1 MRRLADLT
9 NRAAI
14 LVILAAFVLLS
25 PAPPA
30 HAESERTKVVVIATH
45 RFITDMPRGYTPGHL
60 RALLGRVRPDVI
72 GAEAASNVPHSWQN
86 APLDCRW
93 VTKPWADEN
102 GVDIV
107 PVGWSDPQYPSRLES
122 MFRELRGVGTAAEY
136 KRVEKEFQQ
145 RSARIGSTL
154 ADLNSKA
161 SRDNWRTYHR
171 RLHELYGRA
180 TPWEEWN
187 EKIVSNV
194 LRLCAEHPGKRVA
207 IVFSAAHC
215 YFISDRLAEAPG
227 INLVPTDHYL
237 PVSEG
242 EARAKTL
249 PIDHLRALRLLN
261 LQDYGS
267 LPGAALD
274 RLEEHL
280 EAAAEEPEFRNDCR
294 LFRGKLLL
302 HRGRPGDAT
311 DEFARA
317 AELDQEKV
325 AVFDGKTPLA
335 ETARVWC
342 GVAHKMAGNKRKARR
357 LLREVVEDTSAT
369 RNTRLWAQQEMKS
382 LSK

>member
-1 MRRLADLT
+1 
-9 NRAAI
+9 
-14 LVILAAFVLLS
+14 
-25 PAPPA
+25 
-30 HAESERTKVVVIATH
+30 VVVIATH
-45 RFITDMPRGYTPGHL
+45 QFITDMPRGYTPGHL
-60 RALLGRVRPDVI
+60 RALLEQVGPDVI
-72 GAEAASNVPHSWQN
+72 GAEAASNAPHPGES

-107 PVGWSDPQYPSRLES
+107 PIGWSDPQYPSRLEN
-122 MFRELRGVGTAAEY
+122 MFRELQSVGTAAEY
-136 KRVEKEFQQ
+136 ERVEQDFRQ

-154 ADLNSKA
+154 ADLNSQA
-161 SRDNWRTYHR
+161 SRDNWRTYHGH
-171 RLHELYGRA
+171 LHELYGRD
-180 TPWEEWN
+180 TPWEVWN
-187 EKIVSNV
+187 EKIVSNA
-194 LRLCAEHPGKRVA
+194 LRLCAEHPGERVA

-227 INLVPTDHYL
+227 INLVPADHYL

-242 EARAKTL
+242 EARAETL

-280 EAAAEEPEFRNDCR
+280 EAAAEVPEFRNDCR

-317 AELDQEKV
+317 ADLGQEKV

-357 LLREVVEDTSAT
+357 LLREVLQDTSAT
-369 RNTRLWAQQEMKS
+369 RENRLWAQQVLRS